1 MQKNFASEPI
11 DLSINFR
18 KKTSGRASIQ
28 PDLELSFISQPRW
41 EIFTLELILGCFLR
55 LACCETL
62 NERLFFLFSHL
73 SDRRLFG
80 FKL

>member
-28 PDLELSFISQPRW
+28 PDLELSFTSQPRW
-41 EIFTLELILGCFLR
+41 EIFTLNLISGHFFHS
-55 LACCETL
+55 ACCETL
-62 NERLFFLFSHL
+62 NKCLFFLFGHL
-73 SDRRLFG
+73 SARRLFG